1 MGEKGKGEDGTFAW
15 PTVIA
20 FAPDGSLYVADE
32 GYSVDAN
39 IQHFS
44 RKGEFLGKI
53 KADRKT
59 LGEKGMYKPGFL
71 AVTETG
77 KIVTAGTSE
86 IKDGKPRL
94 LVFSPEGKL
103 LLSRDM
109 EFECPMALLP
119 GEKLVLAKPRPGD
132 DRADMFAVHDLEGN
146 LVKEWSMWGS
156 DLPALPGEEGI
167 YFRVKY
173 VGSDAEGRVY
183 AYDDSEDGIWIYGP
197 DGRFLQVLP
206 ARRTFGIM
214 EGMAVL
220 PGGDVLVKDRPSG
233 YGPGEPS
240 VHRMKNAW
248 PAKVVEQP
256 VRETPPV
263 QPPSDVPPPGA
274 GPLLRF
280 RKPVRMTK
288 ALKTNLPA

>member
-1 MGEKGKGEDGTFAW
+1 MDEWGQKGTGEDGTFAW

-39 IQHFS
+39 IQRFS

-53 KADRKT
+53 KADTKT
-59 LGEKGMYKPGFL
+59 LGEKGMYKPNFH

-86 IKDGKPRL
+86 ISNGKPRL
-94 LVFSPEGKL
+94 LVFSPEGDL

-109 EFECPMALLP
+109 KADGPMALLP
-119 GEKLVLAKPRPGD
+119 GEKLVMASPEPD
-132 DRADMFAVHDLEGN
+132 NDRADVFSVYDLEGN
-146 LVKEWSMWGS
+146 LLKEWSMCGS
-156 DLPALPGEEGI
+156 DLPALPGEEGN
-167 YFRVKY
+167 YFRVKFL
-173 VGSDAEGRVY
+173 GAGAEGRMY
-183 AYDDSEDGIWIYGP
+183 AYDDSEDGLWIYGP

-220 PGGDVLVKDRPSG
+220 PGGTCSSRTV
-233 YGPGEPS
+233 
-240 VHRMKNAW
+240 
-248 PAKVVEQP
+248 PAGTG
-256 VRETPPV
+256 RENRRCTV
-263 QPPSDVPPPGA
+263 
-274 GPLLRF
+274 
-280 RKPVRMTK
+280 
-288 ALKTNLPA
+288 